1 MSQQVWDKKLALSI
15 KPARAGFFFFC
26 RKRVDLKAGSRP
38 KLRPP
43 PSLQFKQQG
52 CAALSAAAP
61 LLFSSNRI
69 CLRSNPPH
77 RDATARTAAG
87 GKVCGVFWCYVEEE
101 VIVVAFLAS
110 SYSFV

>member
-15 KPARAGFFFFC
+15 KPARAGFFFC

-87 GKVCGVFWCYVEEE
+87 GKVCGVFLCHVAEEE
-101 VIVVAFLAS
+101 VIVIALIAS